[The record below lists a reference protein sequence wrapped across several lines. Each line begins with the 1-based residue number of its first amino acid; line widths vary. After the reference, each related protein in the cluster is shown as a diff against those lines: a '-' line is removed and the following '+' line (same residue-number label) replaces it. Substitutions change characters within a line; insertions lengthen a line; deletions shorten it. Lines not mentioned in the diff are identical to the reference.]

1 LGGETAE
8 EGGKE
13 REGKRKN
20 KEKKKKR
27 RKETQVP
34 CAAIPS
40 IFWINDPNK
49 EEPSSTRKP
58 YNALHADWLVLTL
71 TLGGK
76 RQKNSTRRIA
86 GNPISAYFPKTLS
99 PLLRCL
105 RVVEAVRQQVVIG
118 SEA

>member
-49 EEPSSTRKP
+49 EEPTVVLVSHITRCM
-58 YNALHADWLVLTL
+58 L
-71 TLGGK
+71 
-76 RQKNSTRRIA
+76 
-86 GNPISAYFPKTLS
+86 
-99 PLLRCL
+99 
-105 RVVEAVRQQVVIG
+105 IG
-118 SEA
+118 WS